1 MVKKTILITGAGSG
15 FGRGAA
21 IGLAKLGHDV
31 IAGTNIYQVSELQEE
46 VKKEN
51 LNMRVEKIDI
61 LEPINREFALKWD
74 VDVLVIIC
82 LVLLTQNF
90 CL

>member
-31 IAGTNIYQVSELQEE
+31 IAGTNIYPKSRSF
-46 VKKEN
+46 KK
-51 LNMRVEKIDI
+51 R
-61 LEPINREFALKWD
+61 
-74 VDVLVIIC
+74 
-82 LVLLTQNF
+82 
-90 CL
+90 

>member
-31 IAGTNIYQVSELQEE
+31 IESTNECNCMYVYLLYTDQSY
-46 VKKEN
+46 
-51 LNMRVEKIDI
+51 
-61 LEPINREFALKWD
+61 
-74 VDVLVIIC
+74 VIK
-82 LVLLTQNF
+82 N
-90 CL
+90 